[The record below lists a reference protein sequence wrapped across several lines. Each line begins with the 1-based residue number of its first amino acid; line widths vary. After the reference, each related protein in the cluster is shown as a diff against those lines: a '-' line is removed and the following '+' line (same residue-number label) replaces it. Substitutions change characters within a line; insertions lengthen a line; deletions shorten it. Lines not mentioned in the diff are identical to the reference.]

1 MSDRRVA
8 VLFTL
13 FIHLLVCGL
22 LVFSWSTDP
31 SLHKAPVVPPHVKA
45 TMVERSKQQNA
56 PVAKPKQEVKPTPKP
71 IAKPKPKPK
80 TEPKPK
86 PKTEPKPTPKPKPK
100 PDSKPAPA
108 KKPEPKPK
116 SAPKPEAKP
125 KPVVP
130 EIDTPS
136 VEEMLAEEE
145 LEMDRQSKA
154 TDQPDQEAASS
165 ADQADAHVAS
175 FTDAIAA
182 HVGQRW
188 RIPGNYRN
196 RDDVQTRVKIQMIPG
211 GEVIN
216 VSVVE
221 SSGYPDFDESVLNA
235 VKLASPLPVPDGPL
249 FNEQFRSLVI
259 EFDPGVAQ

>member
-1 MSDRRVA
+1 MSDRRVGL
-8 VLFTL
+8 LFTL
-13 FIHLLVCGL
+13 FIHLLVFGL

-45 TMVERSKQQNA
+45 TMVERSKQQKA
-56 PVAKPKQEVKPTPKP
+56 PVAKPKTEVKPTPKP
-71 IAKPKPKPK
+71 AAKPKPKPK
-80 TEPKPK
+80 PKPA
-86 PKTEPKPTPKPKPK
+86 PKPTPKP
-100 PDSKPAPA
+100 
-108 KKPEPKPK
+108 EPKPK
-116 SAPKPEAKP
+116 PAPEKKPDPVKKPDPKPAPKADP

-130 EIDTPS
+130 DIDTPS

-145 LEMDRQSKA
+145 LEMDRQSKVS
-154 TDQPDQEAASS
+154 DQPDQEAASN
-165 ADQADAHVAS
+165 ADQADAEVAS

-196 RDDVQTRVKIQMIPG
+196 RDDITTRVKIQMIPG

-216 VSVVE
+216 VSVAE
-221 SSGYPDFDESVLNA
+221 SSGYPDFDESVVNA
-235 VKLASPLPVPDGPL
+235 VKLASPLPVPDGQL